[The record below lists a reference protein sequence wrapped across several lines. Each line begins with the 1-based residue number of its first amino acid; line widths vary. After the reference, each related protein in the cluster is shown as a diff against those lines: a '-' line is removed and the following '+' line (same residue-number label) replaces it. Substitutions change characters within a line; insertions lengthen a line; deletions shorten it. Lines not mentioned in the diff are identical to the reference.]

1 MAPLTQDALRKLW
14 LGGQKGN
21 LSAREQA
28 RVWALR
34 ECWTEENESTY
45 GMYDA
50 IRVKVKKIGGGHP
63 TGAAVKQLLD
73 KIDGDDDWFP
83 GKQYGERRG
92 RKRVLQ
98 GAKATAV
105 AASAKAQK
113 TGGSEPTYS
122 SVVASCPEATRNP
135 ATGKPVAKNAVYT
148 VFKERCY
155 DATPTQTWSH
165 QARFARGALTAPQM
179 AKRLAW
185 GHYMQGLGHSD
196 QWYYKTLAWC
206 DLCNSILP
214 RTEQKAQD
222 LALARKGGK
231 GWMSDGSQGQAC
243 NLRGNPNLLKQN
255 SWGTIRVWWVPILAR
270 GKLHVELLGDS
281 FPGETEAG
289 AATMVARVRAALNV
303 RFPGGDAPTT
313 LFTDRGP
320 GFYHSGT
327 GHITAA
333 YKRAL
338 RDHDLRAFM
347 GVDAARQ
354 PGALQEVMLHETAV
368 AWCRY
373 KLARCLPTRPWLET
387 PEEYRTRLK
396 AVVAEINS
404 AYDVEGLCWE
414 LPSRVAGVIREGGGR
429 LAK

>member
-135 ATGKPVAKNAVYT
+135 ATGKPVART
-148 VFKERCY
+148 LSTLSSRSG
-155 DATPTQTWSH
+155 ATTP
-165 QARFARGALTAPQM
+165 RRRRRG
-179 AKRLAW
+179 
-185 GHYMQGLGHSD
+185 
-196 QWYYKTLAWC
+196 
-206 DLCNSILP
+206 
-214 RTEQKAQD
+214 
-222 LALARKGGK
+222 
-231 GWMSDGSQGQAC
+231 
-243 NLRGNPNLLKQN
+243 
-255 SWGTIRVWWVPILAR
+255 
-270 GKLHVELLGDS
+270 
-281 FPGETEAG
+281 
-289 AATMVARVRAALNV
+289 
-303 RFPGGDAPTT
+303 
-313 LFTDRGP
+313 
-320 GFYHSGT
+320 
-327 GHITAA
+327 
-333 YKRAL
+333 
-338 RDHDLRAFM
+338 
-347 GVDAARQ
+347 
-354 PGALQEVMLHETAV
+354 
-368 AWCRY
+368 
-373 KLARCLPTRPWLET
+373 
-387 PEEYRTRLK
+387 RTRR
-396 AVVAEINS
+396 
-404 AYDVEGLCWE
+404 GLPE
-414 LPSRVAGVIREGGGR
+414 AR
-429 LAK
+429 